1 MSSLLFS
8 GLCYSWSNSTPV
20 WCTNAS
26 ATTYDSSMSLFL
38 NNQKLVEVRPSSS
51 SVPSKPEKIKNDPL
65 ACFIMFSL
73 S

>member
-20 WCTNAS
+20 WYTNAS

-38 NNQKLVEVRPSSS
+38 NNQKLVDVRPSSS
-51 SVPSKPEKIKNDPL
+51 SVPSKPEKTKNDPL